1 MNLSQPITPVTDA
14 FEARIL
20 RDYLVR
26 WVIVEDDQQLLC
38 YAMLCYAVGSICY
51 LSPLYIFFIRL
62 RTQECESLM

>member
-38 YAMLCYAVGSICY
+38 YAMLC
-51 LSPLYIFFIRL
+51 
-62 RTQECESLM
+62 